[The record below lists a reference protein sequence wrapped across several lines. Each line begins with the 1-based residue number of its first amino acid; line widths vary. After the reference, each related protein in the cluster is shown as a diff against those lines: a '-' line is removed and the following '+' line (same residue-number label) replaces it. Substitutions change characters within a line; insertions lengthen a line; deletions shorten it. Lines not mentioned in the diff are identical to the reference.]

1 MFKLIALALG
11 LAIGFGGGVWYA
23 SKHPEWAKD
32 FAAKEEQYAIEKAL
46 QIAKATKAK
55 LDELAARETTSRSGP
70 GSSFLG
76 SGGGGAKKPDAELT
90 KLAQEQDANIAELE
104 KQLAKVKK

>member
-11 LAIGFGGGVWYA
+11 LAVGFGGGIWYA

-32 FAAKEEQYAIEKAL
+32 FGAKEEQYAIEKSL

-55 LDELAARETTSRSGP
+55 LDQMAAKDTAGKTGP
-70 GSSFLG
+70 GNSFLG
-76 SGGGGAKKPDAELT
+76 GGSSAAKKPDPEIA
-90 KLAQEQDANIAELE
+90 KLSQEQDANIAELE

>member
-1 MFKLIALALG
+1 MFKMIALALG

-32 FAAKEEQYAIEKAL
+32 VGAKEEQFAVEKSL
-46 QIAKATKAK
+46 EIAKATKAK
-55 LDELAARETTSRSGP
+55 LDQMAAKDTANKSATGN
-70 GSSFLG
+70 SFL
-76 SGGGGAKKPDAELT
+76 GGGAKKPDPEIT
-90 KLAQEQDANIAELE
+90 KLSQEQDANIAELE

>member
-23 SKHPEWAKD
+23 SKHPEWAKEVG
-32 FAAKEEQYAIEKAL
+32 AKEEQYAIEKSL

-55 LDELAARETTSRSGP
+55 LDEMASKDATSKSGP
-70 GSSFLG
+70 SNSFLG
-76 SGGGGAKKPDAELT
+76 GGTKKPDPEIT
-90 KLAQEQDANIAELE
+90 KLSQEQDANSAELE
-104 KQLAKVKK
+104 KQLEKVKK

>member
-1 MFKLIALALG
+1 MFKLIALLLG
-11 LAIGFGGGVWYA
+11 LGVGFGGGVWYA

-32 FAAKEEQYAIEKAL
+32 FGAKEEQYAIEKSL

-55 LDELAARETTSRSGP
+55 LDEMAAKDSSSKTGQN
-70 GSSFLG
+70 SFLG
-76 SGGGGAKKPDAELT
+76 SGSTATKKPDPEIA
-90 KLAQEQDANIAELE
+90 KLSQEQDANIAELE

>member
-1 MFKLIALALG
+1 MIKLVVLVLG
-11 LAIGFGGGVWYA
+11 LAVGFGGGIWYA

-32 FAAKEEQYAIEKAL
+32 FAAKEEKYALEKSL

-55 LDELAARETTSRSGP
+55 LDELAARDSGSKAT
-70 GSSFLG
+70 GASSFLG
-76 SGGGGAKKPDAELT
+76 GTPKKPDPEIA

-104 KQLAKVKK
+104 KLVAAEGKK

>member
-11 LAIGFGGGVWYA
+11 LAVGFGGGVWYA

-32 FAAKEEQYAIEKAL
+32 FGAKEEQYAVEKSL
-46 QIAKATKAK
+46 EIAKATKAK
-55 LDELAARETTSRSGP
+55 LDQMAAKDAAGKAASGN
-70 GSSFLG
+70 SFLAGG
-76 SGGGGAKKPDAELT
+76 SKKSDPEIAKLS
-90 KLAQEQDANIAELE
+90 QEQDANIAELE

>member
-23 SKHPEWAKD
+23 SKHPEWAKT
-32 FAAKEEQYAIEKAL
+32 FGAQEEQYAIEKSL
-46 QIAKATKAK
+46 EIAKATKAK
-55 LDELAARETTSRSGP
+55 LDQMASKDAASKVAGN
-70 GSSFLG
+70 SFLG
-76 SGGGGAKKPDAELT
+76 GGGGSKKPDPEIT
-90 KLAQEQDANIAELE
+90 KLSQEQDANIAELE